1 MKTFLSRAA
10 LIALMLSAAAALAAE
25 GGIVMDP
32 WPSER
37 GQNPA
42 SLQNGARLFAN
53 YCIGCHG
60 ATLIR
65 WNRLQE
71 IGLTDAQIQ
80 QYLIFGNQKVGDTIG
95 SPAVPA
101 DQKRWF
107 GKTPPDLS
115 VITRARTSAGH
126 SGTDYIYTL
135 LRGYYRDSS
144 SPTGWNNVAYPNIAM
159 PNIFWHEQGPRE
171 TRIEFSEARKDPKT
185 GAVQHVNIVTTF
197 EPNGM
202 ATRTE
207 APAAGHGH
215 EGISHSFK
223 PANADQTRQFDSDAA
238 DLVAFLAF
246 ITDPTAD
253 KRVRIGVW
261 VLIFLAIFT
270 LIAWRLNA
278 VYWRDIR

>member
-1 MKTFLSRAA
+1 MKTFLARIA
-10 LIALMLSAAAALAAE
+10 LIASMLSGASALAAE
-25 GGIVMDP
+25 GITMDA
-32 WPSER
+32 WPADR

-42 SLQNGARLFAN
+42 ALQNGARLFAN

-60 ATLIR
+60 ADLVR

-80 QYLIFGNQKVGDTIG
+80 QYLIFGNQKVGDTMR
-95 SPAVPA
+95 SPAA
-101 DQKRWF
+101 AAEQKRWF
-107 GKTPPDLS
+107 GKAPPDLS

-126 SGTDYIYTL
+126 AGTDYIYTL
-135 LRGYYRDSS
+135 LRGYYRDSG
-144 SPTGWNNVAYPNIAM
+144 SPTGWNNIAFPNIAM
-159 PNIFWHEQGPRE
+159 PNVLWQQQGPRE
-171 TRIEFSEARKDPKT
+171 AKIEFSEARKDPKT

-202 ATRTE
+202 STRTE
-207 APAAGHGH
+207 APAAGQGRD
-215 EGISHSFK
+215 GISHSFK
-223 PANADQTRQFDSDAA
+223 PANADQARQFDSDAA

-270 LIAWRLNA
+270 VIAWRLNA
-278 VYWRDIR
+278 VYWKDIRS